1 LFFQRGSGVAGW
13 VALPFNV
20 VLEWL
25 GPIIEVGGYVFMIAT
40 YLLGLLSFMSFAIFL
55 LFAIGLGMVLS
66 VSALLLEELSFHTYP
81 KMRHILVLFVVALV
95 ENLGYRQLNAFWR
108 FQGLVRW
115 IVGSKPGWG
124 EMTRT
129 ATWQADN

>member
-1 LFFQRGSGVAGW
+1 
-13 VALPFNV
+13 
-20 VLEWL
+20 
-25 GPIIEVGGYVFMIAT
+25 MIVT
-40 YLLGLLSFMSFAIFL
+40 YLLGLLSFSSFMIFL

-115 IVGSKPGWG
+115 LMGSKPGWG